1 MKNKKLT
8 KNGKIIAALIAAA
21 LIITAIWMAGPL
33 FSPKPTASAEPT
45 AEETETPS
53 PTPTATPEDTSFAKE
68 YNDNKQINPE
78 YIGKLEFESGLVVQN
93 LTQTSDNEKYLNTAW
108 DTTVNNEGAAFM
120 DYRNTLSDQNMII
133 YGHYVYYDGTKMFTP
148 LENLMDQN
156 NYEANKYIDIS
167 FSSTDK
173 RKYVI
178 TDVFYYQMQSETLK
192 YYKVN
197 YDSDFFAQYYSAVK
211 EADFYDTGETLTM
224 DDHWISLQTCVR
236 NHDELREI
244 VLAKQ
249 VN

>member
-1 MKNKKLT
+1 
-8 KNGKIIAALIAAA
+8 
-21 LIITAIWMAGPL
+21 
-33 FSPKPTASAEPT
+33 
-45 AEETETPS
+45 
-53 PTPTATPEDTSFAKE
+53 
-68 YNDNKQINPE
+68 
-78 YIGKLEFESGLVVQN
+78 
-93 LTQTSDNEKYLNTAW
+93 
-108 DTTVNNEGAAFM
+108 
-120 DYRNTLSDQNMII
+120 
-133 YGHYVYYDGTKMFTP
+133 MFTP

-197 YDSDFFAQYYSAVK
+197 YDSDYFAQYYSAVK
-211 EADFYDTGETLTM
+211 EADFYDTGESLTM